1 MYNLEQAAQQ
11 ALEALEMVVAD
22 VKTTP
27 NAYEAQRQAIE
38 TLRQALEQP
47 ADEPVNLPPP
57 EFEWAAD
64 GIEIGHD
71 MFGGVDIRL
80 DGEFVY
86 VHINYD
92 YRYTDNATLQRLAE
106 QIVGILTG
114 SQPPREWVGLTDA
127 EIRETIQPF
136 YQKESLDFAIKVS
149 MDEYRAIE
157 EKVREKNA

>member
-1 MYNLEQAAQQ
+1 MHNLEQAARQ
-11 ALEALEMVVAD
+11 ALEALRNLHESCQSNGEKINVAD
-22 VKTTP
+22 
-27 NAYEAQRQAIE
+27 EICL
-38 TLRQALEQP
+38 LRAALEQP
-47 ADEPVNLPPP
+47 AEEPVNLPPP

-92 YRYTDNATLQRLAE
+92 YRYTDNATRQRLAE

-114 SQPPREWVGLTDA
+114 SQPTSEWVGLTD
-127 EIRETIQPF
+127 EEVVQCQQGDVYHF
-136 YQKESLDFAIKVS
+136 Y
-149 MDEYRAIE
+149 RCIE
-157 EKVREKNA
+157 AKLKEKNA